1 MNSHVSREVIRR
13 MCIKQRVHRSIELEQ
28 GLINILKSMP
38 SNLNLKIQTDH
49 RKFLVHHHNN
59 NNNTYTIGA
68 IESMSHN
75 QIGAINIGGTQKH
88 VDEMRASMVG
98 IIEISDVL
106 QLECEANIGIEE
118 GRL

>member
-1 MNSHVSREVIRR
+1 
-13 MCIKQRVHRSIELEQ
+13 
-28 GLINILKSMP
+28 
-38 SNLNLKIQTDH
+38 
-49 RKFLVHHHNN
+49 
-59 NNNTYTIGA
+59 
-68 IESMSHN
+68 MSHN
-75 QIGAINIGGTQKH
+75 QIGAINIGGTQEH

>member
-1 MNSHVSREVIRR
+1 MNSHISREVIRR
-13 MCIKQRVHRSIELEQ
+13 IRIKQRVHRSIELEQ
-28 GLINILKSMP
+28 GLVNILKSMP

-75 QIGAINIGGTQKH
+75 QIGAINIGGTQEH
-88 VDEMRASMVG
+88 VDEMRASMVS

-106 QLECEANIGIEE
+106 QLECESNIGIEE
-118 GRL
+118 GGL